1 MTQLTS
7 DEIVHIAES
16 AVDTVAQNIES
27 VNGNAANI
35 AAIIAVWTAMSAI
48 KMAPDAA
55 QAAGLSQGACEAIQ
69 VRCEQ
74 ILENVQAVTDVIPA
88 TPTKLG
94 VCRGDQTTISTMNGI
109 LSLMSHHVSHEPGGS
124 DVITS
129 LGPVSEKYQD
139 IGNMTGTV
147 AIDLSSGLS
156 VSGTVTGD
164 ATISFTNIPTGGSVV
179 ALLRIANGG
188 AFVVTWPASIDWT
201 KKNAPRLSTSGKDLV
216 TLITSDGGISWQGS
230 ASLDYGTGA

>member
-16 AVDTVAQNIES
+16 AVNTVAQNIES

-109 LSLMSHHVSHEPGGS
+109 LSLMPHHVSHEPGGS

-129 LGPVSEKYQD
+129 LGSVAEKSQSL
-139 IGNMTGTV
+139 GTISGDV
-147 AIDLSSGLS
+147 TIDLSAGLS
-156 VSGTVTGD
+156 VSATV
-164 ATISFTNIPTGGSVV
+164 
-179 ALLRIANGG
+179 GG
-188 AFVVTWPASIDWT
+188 AVTLAF
-201 KKNAPRLSTSGKDLV
+201 RLSAV
-216 TLITSDGGISWQGS
+216 
-230 ASLDYGTGA
+230 